1 MGVVTLENPQFVP
14 ANESTRP
21 SVDIN
26 SQDSKGPLY
35 TLYRDP
41 YRKNIW
47 QYPRDL
53 DSNAKG
59 HSVQFEI
66 FQTNAVTLQEF
77 KSTISNIGDQVTTGL
92 SAVKTAVVDVVTNP
106 QDAANKLQAQV
117 TDGINNLTNGT
128 LIKQIGPVGT
138 RVQSRKSDTI
148 TLYMPE
154 TLEFHYG
161 AQYDS
166 LSLADAAG
174 SLPGIGGI
182 SRAITSTIDKGGN
195 AALRLALNYAGYVFN
210 PQQQL
215 MFEGI
220 DFRTYNMAFTFTPYS
235 RAEAD
240 AVQNIIKTFRQN
252 AAPEIVTSLAGF
264 FFNPPSLFDVKFM
277 YQGQQNTNINKL
289 KRSVLESVDVNYA
302 PNGWSAHEDGAP
314 VQTTMTLQFREIELV
329 DKVAIE
335 RDGY

>member
-1 MGVVTLENPQFVP
+1 MATVVLENPQFVP
-14 ANESTRP
+14 ADESTRP

-26 SQDSKGPLY
+26 NQEGRGPLY

-53 DSNAKG
+53 NSNSKG

-77 KSTISNIGDQVTTGL
+77 KTAATNVANQVGDTL
-92 SAVKTAVVDVVTNP
+92 TAV
-106 QDAANKLQAQV
+106 QAQYEGVQDIQQFADKTKAVV
-117 TDGINNLTNGT
+117 TDGVNNLTNGKLT
-128 LIKQIGPVGT
+128 QQIGPVGT

-235 RAEAD
+235 RAEAE